1 MKCSM
6 NKSGLCI
13 GDCEG
18 LKVCFFDWLASYQQT
33 LYPLIETTKLW
44 NYEVMNIL
52 MISESNNWEGWAG
65 TWNLEGPL
73 LGAELQCRRQLER
86 ATEGEICS
94 YLIVYE
100 QQLTREHTVSPK
112 IATSTISTL
121 VQIPTRSLKI
131 RTLTTKP
138 SCNITVQLKT
148 RLSCQLWRTV
158 NERIGVAFYM

>member
-6 NKSGLCI
+6 NKLMKVVYALGI
-13 GDCEG
+13 VRV
-18 LKVCFFDWLASYQQT
+18 LKSVFDWLASYQQT

-138 SCNITVQLKT
+138 SCNYPTENLQLT
-148 RLSCQLWRTV
+148 IIEWSDFC
-158 NERIGVAFYM
+158 

>member
-1 MKCSM
+1 
-6 NKSGLCI
+6 
-13 GDCEG
+13 
-18 LKVCFFDWLASYQQT
+18 
-33 LYPLIETTKLW
+33 
-44 NYEVMNIL
+44 MNIL
-52 MISESNNWEGWAG
+52 TISESNNWEGWAG

-94 YLIVYE
+94 YLIEYE

-138 SCNITVQLKT
+138 SCNYPTKNLDGVMT
-148 RLSCQLWRTV
+148 ESRTV
-158 NERIGVAFYM
+158 YLTDFQDFRLVSSIADNGPVCPIRLVARCLAWLLP